1 MSTVLWLSLE
11 SDPEDF
17 APDDLGCLFD
27 ELSALDQH
35 CSNAKVKPLSEFLDS
50 SDFLYNTS
58 DEDLGEEW
66 LEANAKWVN
75 PEDLLT
81 SLRAVEGILSQS
93 EDEDDLLDEVRY
105 AADRCVDAQRQGAR
119 VRLIVVM

>member
-1 MSTVLWLSLE
+1 MQQCKS
-11 SDPEDF
+11 
-17 APDDLGCLFD
+17 
-27 ELSALDQH
+27 
-35 CSNAKVKPLSEFLDS
+35 KPLSEFLDS

-93 EDEDDLLDEVRY
+93 EDEDDLLGEVRY
-105 AADRCVDAQRQGAR
+105 AADRCVE
-119 VRLIVVM
+119 LLL